1 MASQGLCFLWQVQMK
16 TSQDPRHKKRREI
29 VKTLFAETFTA
40 QPIKNEELKEII
52 KNLKKIDRQIK
63 KSAPAWPVD
72 NLNRIDLAVLRL
84 AIYELNKGDN
94 PPKVIIDEAV
104 ELAKEFGSEN
114 SGSFVN
120 GVLGT
125 IYKEDKK

>member
-1 MASQGLCFLWQVQMK
+1 MASQSLCFLWQVQMK